1 MAQIRRT
8 RIVCTI
14 GPASCSPAVLRTM
27 IHAGMDVARLNF
39 SHGDHAT
46 HRQVAADVREAAEA
60 AGRPIALLGDLQG
73 PKIRTG
79 PLDSAFQRLVRGR
92 TVILTGDH
100 RQADGEKGQGP
111 PRTHGEASEFA
122 GIIEVSHRELVTAL
136 HRGDRVL
143 LDDGRIELVV
153 RSVAGGR
160 AECSVVRGG
169 LLGERKGVGVP
180 GRALPMPALTEK
192 DLEDLKLAVELGV
205 DYVALSFVR
214 QPDDVLMCQQHLG
227 DLGCRA
233 PVIAKLEKLEAI
245 RNLSKILEVADA
257 VMVARGDLGVELKLG
272 DLPAVQKEVIDRANR
287 AGVPVITATEMLESM
302 VTSNRPTRAE
312 ASDVANAIWDGTDAV
327 MLSQET
333 SIGAHP
339 VEAVRAMARICLS
352 AQRHP
357 TFERARQPWR
367 EPGQIGSAIA
377 HAAATTADELGAR
390 VIIAFT
396 ESGTTALR
404 CSKARPRVPVV
415 AASPHPEVLRKT
427 ALYSGV
433 IPLLV
438 SPGKDTDQMVANAT
452 EAARLAGLVRTG
464 DTVVVVAG
472 VPVGLAGQTNL
483 LKVETV

>member
-1 MAQIRRT
+1 MSPPVRRT

-14 GPASCSPAVLRTM
+14 GPSSASPRVLRAM
-27 IHAGMDVARLNF
+27 IQAGMDVARLNF
-39 SHGDHAT
+39 SHGDAET
-46 HRQVAADVREAAEA
+46 HRQAAANVRAAAEDV
-60 AGRPIALLGDLQG
+60 GRPIALLGDLQG

-79 PLDSAFQRLVRGR
+79 PLQSSFVRLVRGR
-92 TVILTGDH
+92 QVVLTAEGHPDLPVRESASAPSASAEVI
-100 RQADGEKGQGP
+100 K
-111 PRTHGEASEFA
+111 
-122 GIIEVSHRELVTAL
+122 VSHPELVHAL
-136 HRGDRVL
+136 RRGDRVL
-143 LDDGRIELVV
+143 LDDGRIELAC
-153 RSVAGGR
+153 RAASDGF

-169 LLGERKGVGVP
+169 LLGERKGVSVP
-180 GRALPMPALTEK
+180 GRTLPLPALTEK
-192 DLEDLKLAVELGV
+192 DLADLKLAVELGV

-214 QPDDVLMCQQHLG
+214 HPEDVVICQQHLG
-227 DLGCRA
+227 SLGCNV

-245 RNLSKILEVADA
+245 HQLNRILEVAGA
-257 VMVARGDLGVELKLG
+257 VMVARGDLGVEVKLG
-272 DLPAVQKEVIDRANR
+272 DLPAVQKDVIDRANR

-333 SIGAHP
+333 SVGAHP

-357 TFERARQPWR
+357 SYERARQIWR
-367 EPGQIGSAIA
+367 EPGQVGSAIA
-377 HAAATTADELGAR
+377 HAAATTADELHAR

-404 CSKARPRVPVV
+404 CSKARPRMPVI
-415 AASPHPEVLRKT
+415 AASPHAEVLRKT

-433 IPLLV
+433 VPLLV
-438 SPGKDTDQMVANAT
+438 MPGRDTDGMIENAT
-452 EAARLAGLVRTG
+452 EAARQSDMVKAGDR
-464 DTVVVVAG
+464 VVIVAG
-472 VPVGLAGQTNL
+472 VPVGRPGQTNL

>member
-1 MAQIRRT
+1 
-8 RIVCTI
+8 V
-14 GPASCSPAVLRTM
+14 
-27 IHAGMDVARLNF
+27 F
-39 SHGDHAT
+39 
-46 HRQVAADVREAAEA
+46 
-60 AGRPIALLGDLQG
+60 
-73 PKIRTG
+73 
-79 PLDSAFQRLVRGR
+79 
-92 TVILTGDH
+92 LTGVQ
-100 RQADGEKGQGP
+100 R
-111 PRTHGEASEFA
+111 ASGVPKPENE
-122 GIIEVSHRELVTAL
+122 IEISHTELVTAL

-153 RSVAGGR
+153 RSVADGR
-160 AECSVVRGG
+160 AECSVIRGG
-169 LLGERKGVGVP
+169 LLGERKGVSVP
-180 GRALPMPALTEK
+180 GRSLPMPALTDK
-192 DLEDLKLAVELGV
+192 DLQDLKLAVELNV
-205 DYVALSFVR
+205 DYLALSFVR
-214 QPDDVLMCQQHLG
+214 HPDDLLLCKKHLG
-227 DLGCRA
+227 NLGCAA

-245 RNLSKILEVADA
+245 RNLSSILEVADA

-272 DLPAVQKEVIDRANR
+272 ELPAVQKDVIDRANA

-333 SIGAHP
+333 SVGAHP
-339 VEAVRAMARICLS
+339 LEAVRAMARICLS

-357 TFERARQPWR
+357 AFERARQPWR
-367 EPGQIGSAIA
+367 EPGQVGSAIA
-377 HAAATTADELGAR
+377 HAAAAAADELRAR

-396 ESGTTALR
+396 ESGTTARR
-404 CSKARPRVPVV
+404 CSKARPRVPVI

-433 IPLLV
+433 IPMLV

-452 EAARLAGLVRTG
+452 EAARLSGLVRTG

>member
-1 MAQIRRT
+1 MTQVRRT

-14 GPASCSPAVLRTM
+14 GPASSTPAVLRSM
-27 IHAGMDVARLNF
+27 IQAGMDVARMNF
-39 SHGDHAT
+39 SHGDHDT

-60 AGRPIALLGDLQG
+60 SGRPIALLGDLQG

-79 PLDSAFQRLVRGR
+79 PLVSAFQRLVRGR
-92 TVILTGDH
+92 IVFLTS
-100 RQADGEKGQGP
+100 E
-111 PRTHGEASEFA
+111 PRRDDTE
-122 GIIEVSHRELVTAL
+122 IQVSHPELVQAL

-153 RSVAGGR
+153 RAVAGGR

-169 LLGERKGVGVP
+169 LLGERKGISVP
-180 GRALPMPALTEK
+180 GRTLPMPALTEK
-192 DLEDLKLAVELGV
+192 DLEDLKLAVELNV
-205 DYVALSFVR
+205 DWVALSFVR
-214 QPDDVLMCQQHLG
+214 HPEDVLLCQKHLG
-227 DLGCRA
+227 DLDCKA

-245 RNLSKILEVADA
+245 RNLNKILEVADA

-333 SIGAHP
+333 SVGAHP

-357 TFERARQPWR
+357 AFERAKQPWR

-377 HAAATTADELGAR
+377 HAAANTADELRAR

-404 CSKARPRVPVV
+404 CSKARPRVPVI

-427 ALYSGV
+427 ALYAGV

-438 SPGKDTDQMVANAT
+438 SPGRDTDQMVANAT
-452 EAARLAGLVRTG
+452 EAARLSGLVRPG

>member
-1 MAQIRRT
+1 MTQIRRT

-14 GPASCSPAVLRTM
+14 GPSSSSPAVLRTM
-27 IHAGMDVARLNF
+27 ISAGMDVARMNF
-39 SHGDHAT
+39 SHGDHET
-46 HRQVAADVREAAEA
+46 HRQVATNVREAADA
-60 AGRPIALLGDLQG
+60 AGRPVALLGDLQG

-79 PLDSAFQRLVRGR
+79 ALESAFQRLVRGR
-92 TVILTGDH
+92 TVFLV
-100 RQADGEKGQGP
+100 AE
-111 PRTHGEASEFA
+111 PRRAENE
-122 GIIEVSHRELVTAL
+122 IEVSHQELVEAL
-136 HRGDRVL
+136 RRGDRVL
-143 LDDGRIELVV
+143 LDDGRIELLVKG
-153 RSVAGGR
+153 VADGR

-169 LLGERKGVGVP
+169 LLGERKGVSVP
-180 GRALPMPALTEK
+180 GRTLPLPALTEK

-205 DYVALSFVR
+205 DYLALSFVR
-214 QPDDVLMCQQHLG
+214 KAEDILACRQHLS
-227 DLGCRA
+227 DHGCRA
-233 PVIAKLEKLEAI
+233 AVIAKLEKLEAI

-333 SIGAHP
+333 SVGAHP
-339 VEAVRAMARICLS
+339 IEAVRAMARICLS

-357 TFERARQPWR
+357 DFQRARQMWR
-367 EPGQIGSAIA
+367 EPGQVGSAIA
-377 HAAATTADELGAR
+377 HAAANAADELGAR

-404 CSKARPRVPVV
+404 CSKARPRVPVI

-438 SPGKDTDQMVANAT
+438 SPGSDTDQMVANAT
-452 EAARLAGLVRTG
+452 SAARQSGLVRSG
-464 DTVVVVAG
+464 DRVVVVAG

-483 LKVETV
+483 IKVETV